1 MNDWTLIEG
10 GMMLILIFGVPLIIA
25 ASVGIWNCLK
35 SIGWFI
41 GKLIECAIWR
51 LEHIH
56 GIRFFKRRRKR
67 R

>member
-1 MNDWTLIEG
+1 MNDWTLVES
-10 GMMLILIFGVPLIIA
+10 GMTLILIFGVPLIIA

-56 GIRFFKRRRKR
+56 GVKFKRRRKR